1 MYFDT
6 VLDACVDIDYDKK
19 SVRFGVFLDTRD
31 GSGQLANGKYAT
43 YFPGLATRTAT
54 AWGKPWLYTETELGD
69 PDYEWLWFA
78 VSSDFN
84 TLMYEN
90 RISNNVEFQALAQY
104 SDKSMNQICGF
115 GVVISNTNVFNHNT
129 VKAYS
134 NFYQVN
140 PKNQKGEFFQRK

>member
-6 VLDACVDIDYDKK
+6 VLDACVDIDHDKK
-19 SVRFGVFLDTRD
+19 SVRFGVFLDARD

-43 YFPGLATRTAT
+43 YFPGLATRTAA
-54 AWGKPWLYTETELGD
+54 AWAKPWLYTETELGD
-69 PDYEWLWFA
+69 PDYEWLWFV
-78 VSSDFN
+78 VSSDFK

-90 RISNNVEFQALAQY
+90 RISNNVELQTLTQY
-104 SDKSMNQICGF
+104 SNKSMNQICGF
-115 GVVISNTNVFNHNT
+115 GVVISNTNVFNHST